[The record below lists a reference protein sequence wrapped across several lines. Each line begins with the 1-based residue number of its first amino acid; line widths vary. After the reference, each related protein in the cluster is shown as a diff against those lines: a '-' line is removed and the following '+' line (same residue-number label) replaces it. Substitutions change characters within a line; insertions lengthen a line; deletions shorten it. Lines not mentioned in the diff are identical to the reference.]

1 MTPVLH
7 PESVDTFI
15 ASRLPPWLTRA
26 GLDQFTLYRRAL
38 SNHRASAERLAALL
52 DSIPTLDDF
61 AEQRLGQA
69 LKARGVPQTDLRRSC
84 VRITRQAK
92 APSVGTALPGPVY
105 PVVSQQ
111 SLLGA
116 ALHNFHVAET
126 RPHFMRTGQ
135 LLDPQG
141 KPLPLGLEAF
151 AGLCRQVDIGKAYQ
165 ARLEQCL
172 RPADVPGQPPGEGRR
187 VVNRVFEE
195 SWRASLELAVRT
207 ARLKDELDETR
218 YLQLLP
224 LFARPPVV
232 PTLPVML
239 TTCQPYLLGKCL
251 RGVVGIE
258 VRDVGKTELSAVL
271 IWIANDP
278 ERPMSCH
285 RSWDAFYRAQAER
298 LRQVGYQ
305 RFFQHLVSLR
315 DRPQF
320 LSVLRARLAKL
331 DASQADHL
339 DGRALP
345 LAEPLFSHLRQ
356 QQIDTLFDDAR
367 LLAVPTGDEDEED
380 RQQRLQRYLSLGMDL
395 VGMAGFF
402 VPLLGQALLVVG
414 VAQIA
419 NDIYEG
425 YEDWQIGDRK
435 GAIDHALSIAEQV
448 VIGAVVSVGGAAV
461 AQRLPRLDF
470 VDALAP
476 VRLDDGQVRL
486 MDPQLAGYYRPE
498 AAQAIAVGQSRFG
511 LAFDEGGDS
520 ARIFHP
526 SRPEAYPPRVSSN
539 GASGWRH
546 ELERPQHWQGAR
558 ELLSRFGDGFADI
571 PDTVAEDVLQI
582 TGMSQDQ
589 LRRLHLESAPAP
601 ARLADLVDLLRLHQA
616 QPDAG
621 MAALEEQQFLRQRP
635 SSTHE
640 RLLKDS
646 FPGLTLRC
654 IQELLERSG
663 TADIERLTSA
673 GRVPL
678 SLAEHARWALRQR
691 RLDRA
696 CAGLRWPWASSAD
709 SEQLAL
715 GLLDQHAPWPDFVRV
730 EVRDTTAQGPLL
742 ASHGSLQAS
751 ELLTVVRAADGYRV
765 QGTDAPSNHVIG
777 ALLSRLTTQQRSVLG
792 QSASSEAALLAKVTH
807 DIDRERAASILGMRG
822 AQAGFAPP
830 SRFADGRLG
839 YPLSGRAGG
848 DRQAIRRGI
857 HQIYPTL
864 DDLQLDAYLE
874 SLGQQRVGLWEHYAQ
889 LQDQLGRL
897 RQALA
902 SWQRDWTNPLDALR
916 RRRVAT
922 SIRRSWRRK
931 VTDQAEDF
939 VLLIDGES
947 VGSLPSLPSG
957 VSFAHIRRLR
967 LRNMALEDIDNGF
980 LGCFERLIELDLSA
994 NRLQAIPQAIEQ
1006 MPRLR
1011 VLRLANNLIS
1021 LTAAGERT
1029 LSMLHELEVLDLSHN
1044 PLGRAPALT
1053 QLRRLREVR
1062 LRDAGLNA
1070 LPEQVSWCGR
1080 VDVRDNQIRQLR
1092 EDLRQL
1098 RDQLERTALHDNPL
1112 DEASEALAD
1121 QASGIASGARGS
1133 PSFRHAPVDIA
1144 LRDAWV
1150 GDVSAPLGDRRRAI
1164 WAVLQGEADS
1174 VDLFRFL
1181 ADLLESEEVESYPQY
1196 YRKRVWQIL
1205 QACEQHTALRQ
1216 RLFLEAAGPGTC
1228 EDRLT
1233 LVLEQMEIAVMAQG
1247 VLAAGNATESEASL
1261 VALGRGLFRLD
1272 EVDRIASRHIA
1283 RMREEPMAVVDEIE
1297 VRLYYRQ
1304 RLLRPLALPINA
1316 DEMYYESFANVTTSH
1331 LSAAQ
1336 QEVLTAETPRV
1347 LAESIAQRPFW
1358 GEQMRVLHPQRF
1370 DALADQFHG
1379 RMEALEA
1386 QVERHAIDEWTY
1398 ELRSRGLKYE
1408 YEIAESRLLRTMAE
1422 EALRR
1427 LQ

>member
-7 PESVDTFI
+7 PESIDTLI
-15 ASRLPPWLTRA
+15 ASRLPPWLTQA

-38 SNHRASAERLAALL
+38 FTHRASAERLAALL

-69 LKARGVPQTDLRRSC
+69 LKARGVPETDLRRSC
-84 VRITRQAK
+84 VRITRQVK

-116 ALHNFHVAET
+116 ALHNFHVVET
-126 RPHFMRTGQ
+126 RPHFLRTGQ
-135 LLDPQG
+135 LLDAKG

-151 AGLCRQVDIGKAYQ
+151 AGLCRQTDIGKAYQ

-172 RPADVPGQPPGEGRR
+172 RPADAPGQSPGEARGI
-187 VVNRVFEE
+187 VNRVFEE
-195 SWRASLELAVRT
+195 SWRANLELAVRT
-207 ARLKDELDETR
+207 AKLKDELDETS

-224 LFARPPVV
+224 VFARTPVV
-232 PTLPVML
+232 SALPVTL
-239 TTCQPYLLGKCL
+239 TACQPHLLGKCL

-271 IWIANDP
+271 VWIPNDP
-278 ERPMSCH
+278 ERPVSCH
-285 RSWDAFYRAQAER
+285 RSWDAFYRAKAER
-298 LRQVGYQ
+298 LRQADYQ
-305 RFFQHLVSLR
+305 DFFQRLVSLR

-320 LSVLRARLAKL
+320 LSVLQARLAKL
-331 DASQADHL
+331 DAGQTDHL

-345 LAEPLFSHLRQ
+345 LAEPLFPYLRQ

-380 RQQRLQRYLSLGMDL
+380 RQQRLQSYLSLGMDL

-414 VAQIA
+414 MAQIA
-419 NDIYEG
+419 DEMYEG
-425 YEDWQIGDRK
+425 YRDWQIGDRK
-435 GAIDHALSIAEQV
+435 GAIDHALNIAEQV
-448 VIGAVVSVGGAAV
+448 VIGAVVSVGGAALV
-461 AQRLPRLDF
+461 QRLGF

-476 VRLDDGQVRL
+476 IRLDNGQLRL
-486 MDPQLAGYYRPE
+486 MDPQLVGYPQPE

-511 LAFDEGGDS
+511 LAFEEGEEW
-520 ARIFHP
+520 ARIVHP
-526 SRPEAYPPRVSSN
+526 SRSGAYAPRASSN
-539 GASGWRH
+539 GVSGWRH
-546 ELERPQHWQGAR
+546 ELEQPQRWQGAR

-616 QPDAG
+616 QPDAE

-635 SSTHE
+635 NSTHE

-654 IQELLERSG
+654 IQELLGQAG

-696 CAGLRWPWASSAD
+696 CAGLRWPWSSTAD

-715 GLLDQHAPWPDFVRV
+715 GLLDQHAPWPDSVRV

-765 QGTDAPSNHVIG
+765 QGTNAPSNHVIG
-777 ALLSRLTTQQRSVLG
+777 ALLNRLTTQQRSVLG

-807 DIDRERAASILGMRG
+807 AIDRERAASILGMRG

-830 SRFADGRLG
+830 RRFADGRLG

-902 SWQRDWTNPLDALR
+902 SWQRDWSNPLDALR

-980 LGCFERLIELDLSA
+980 LTRFERLIELDLSA
-994 NRLQAIPQAIEQ
+994 NRLQAIPPAIEQ

-1011 VLRLANNLIS
+1011 VLRLANNRIS
-1021 LTAAGERT
+1021 LTTAGERT

-1070 LPEQVSWCGR
+1070 LPEQVSWRGR

-1112 DEASEALAD
+1112 DETSEALAD

-1174 VDLFRFL
+1174 RDLFRFL
-1181 ADLLESEEVESYPQY
+1181 ADLLESEEVQSYPQY

-1283 RMREEPMAVVDEIE
+1283 RMREQPMAVVDEIE

-1316 DEMYYESFANVTTSH
+1316 DEMYYESFANVTSSH

-1336 QEVLTAETPRV
+1336 QEVLAAETPRV

-1358 GEQMRVLHPQRF
+1358 AEQMRVLHPQRF

-1379 RMEALEA
+1379 RMEALEV
-1386 QVERHAIDEWTY
+1386 QVERRAIDEWTY

-1408 YEIAESRLLRTMAE
+1408 YEIAENRLLRTMAE
-1422 EALRR
+1422 EALRH
-1427 LQ
+1427 LK